1 MKPILETL
9 KQSWKKLLMYV
20 IAIVICI
27 VLYYIFRVILLT
39 APEFS
44 GIPYAVAKAMI
55 GILTLKLIDELMLY
69 EVDTMQIL
77 KNNATAYSLYLLAYA
92 IIIAVSIAGA

>member
-1 MKPILETL
+1 
-9 KQSWKKLLMYV
+9 MYV

-44 GIPYAVAKAMI
+44 GIPYAVTKAMI
-55 GILTLKLIDELMLY
+55 GILTLKVIDELMLY